1 MNPLPEVDW
10 QLLRRLHPMALDRFC
25 RQALAEVV
33 SVAQDQTRTAHDR
46 FLAVARLIEE
56 RNGDVQ
62 GAFDDLRRLTGLVRL
77 AHLRTLGLLTDEEF
91 SGFSTQTQQAVA
103 VFLSY

>member
-10 QLLRRLHPMALDRFC
+10 QLLRRLHPVALDRLC

-33 SVAQDQTRTAHDR
+33 SVAQDETRTAHDR
-46 FLAVARLIEE
+46 FLGVARRIEE

-62 GAFDDLRRLTGLVRL
+62 GAFDDLRRSTGLARL
-77 AHLRTLGLLTDEEF
+77 RALGLLTDEEF

-103 VFLSY
+103 VFLSC